1 MQTFCAMDSTRCQL
15 SPEILLLISIRLLAS
30 QNLSLVKRAAAAE
43 QRLVPLWALRQ
54 ELELV
59 TQAFYTDPGDQ
70 SPWLYHRWLLGCLLA
85 HANTG
90 ENKQVCPLAI

>member
-1 MQTFCAMDSTRCQL
+1 M
-15 SPEILLLISIRLLAS
+15 
-30 QNLSLVKRAAAAE
+30 
-43 QRLVPLWALRQ
+43 PLWALRQ

-90 ENKQVCPLAI
+90 ENKQVCPLATPMSINMTK